1 MSVIDEFLQQYVKE
15 VDFYEK
21 AAKICAEIC
30 ESELEREGIRAIVTH
45 RAKRIDRLKDKLIKR
60 NERKNYS
67 SIDDIYKDIVDLA
80 GVRIAIYFPDDKIK
94 IDKFIKAKFKIKQIK
109 EFPQSKNC
117 EEKVSNDGKY
127 KKVFSGYHAT
137 HYRINLKPQTGSI
150 EDAKYGQA
158 NIEIQVASVLMH
170 AYAEVEHDLV
180 YKPLSGELS
189 YDEYEILD
197 EINGLVLSGELA
209 LKRLQKAV
217 KERIRKNGTAFTN
230 HYELAAF
237 IYDRISATTNTQFE
251 DINMGRADVLFKFLK
266 TLNFNR
272 PECVEKYI
280 EKVDPECKNASV
292 VEQIVDMIT
301 EEDSSTSKVY
311 LSIKTQM
318 ESKNP
323 YSNSYENN
331 DVEQSKKAAFYFLD
345 KWSDFQYIMRKY
357 VKKFYPDVDSS
368 IPLRIES
375 IMKILNDKELDEK
388 LKGIKIMNTQ
398 LIHGDSVPSDEKLI
412 AEGKVIEQIIGK
424 IISNFSDEEKED
436 IEKKINEINIEIN

>member
-1 MSVIDEFLQQYVKE
+1 MDVIDEFLQQYVKE

-45 RAKRIDRLKDKLIKR
+45 RAKRIDRLKEKLLKR

-67 SIDDIYKDIVDLA
+67 SIEDIYKDIVDLA
-80 GVRIAIYFPDDKIK
+80 GVRIAIYFPDDVIK
-94 IDKFIKAKFKIKQIK
+94 IDKFIKAKFKIKEIK
-109 EFPQSKNC
+109 EFPQSKNYD
-117 EEKVSNDGKY
+117 ERVGNDGKY
-127 KKVFSGYHAT
+127 KKVFSGYHAI

-150 EDAKYGQA
+150 EDAKYSQA

-266 TLNFNR
+266 ALNFNK

-292 VEQIVDMIT
+292 VEQIVDMII

-323 YSNSYENN
+323 YSNSYENY
-331 DVEQSKKAAFYFLD
+331 DVEQSKKAAFYFID

-357 VKKFYPDVDSS
+357 VEKFYPDVDSS
-368 IPLRIES
+368 GQLKIGS
-375 IMKILNDKELDEK
+375 IMEILNDEELNEK
-388 LKGIKIMNTQ
+388 LKSIKAMNTQ
-398 LIHGDSVPSDEKLI
+398 LIHGNSVPSDEQLI

-424 IISNFSDEEKED
+424 IISNFSDKEKED
-436 IEKKINEINIEIN
+436 IEKKINEVNIEIN

>member
-1 MSVIDEFLQQYVKE
+1 MNVIDEFLQQYVKE

-21 AAKICAEIC
+21 AARICAEIC
-30 ESELEREGIRAIVTH
+30 ENELEREGIRAIVTF
-45 RAKRIDRLKDKLIKR
+45 RAKRIDRLKDKLLKR

-67 SIDDIYKDIVDLA
+67 SIEDIYKDIVDLA

-94 IDKFIKAKFKIKQIK
+94 IDKFIKAKFKIKEIK

-127 KKVFSGYHAT
+127 KKVFSGYHAI
-137 HYRINLKPQTGSI
+137 HYRINLKPQTSSI

-170 AYAEVEHDLV
+170 AYAEVEHDLI
-180 YKPLSGELS
+180 YKPLNGELS

-217 KERIRKNGTAFTN
+217 KERIRKNGTEFTN

-237 IYDRISATTNTQFE
+237 IYDRISATTDTQFE

-266 TLNFNR
+266 TLNLNK

-280 EKVDPECKNASV
+280 ENVDPECKNASV
-292 VEQIVDMIT
+292 VEQIVDMII
-301 EEDSSTSKVY
+301 EDDSSTSKVY

-323 YSNSYENN
+323 YSNSYENY
-331 DVEQSKKAAFYFLD
+331 DVEQSKKAAFYFID

-357 VKKFYPDVDSS
+357 VEKFYPDVDSS
-368 IPLRIES
+368 VRLRIES
-375 IMKILNDKELDEK
+375 IMEILNDKELNEK
-388 LKGIKIMNTQ
+388 LKGIKAMNTQ
-398 LIHGDSVPSDEKLI
+398 LIHGNSVPSDEQLI

-424 IISNFSDEEKED
+424 IIPNFSDKEKDD
-436 IEKKINEINIEIN
+436 IEKKINEVNIEIN

>member
-1 MSVIDEFLQQYVKE
+1 
-15 VDFYEK
+15 
-21 AAKICAEIC
+21 
-30 ESELEREGIRAIVTH
+30 
-45 RAKRIDRLKDKLIKR
+45 
-60 NERKNYS
+60 
-67 SIDDIYKDIVDLA
+67 
-80 GVRIAIYFPDDKIK
+80 
-94 IDKFIKAKFKIKQIK
+94 
-109 EFPQSKNC
+109 
-117 EEKVSNDGKY
+117 
-127 KKVFSGYHAT
+127 
-137 HYRINLKPQTGSI
+137 
-150 EDAKYGQA
+150 
-158 NIEIQVASVLMH
+158 
-170 AYAEVEHDLV
+170 
-180 YKPLSGELS
+180 
-189 YDEYEILD
+189 
-197 EINGLVLSGELA
+197 
-209 LKRLQKAV
+209 
-217 KERIRKNGTAFTN
+217 
-230 HYELAAF
+230 
-237 IYDRISATTNTQFE
+237 QFE